1 MIAYDFYT
9 KSYCPCERN
18 KKVLIFTVILIL
30 VSLRADDLVFE
41 YFGSESMR
49 AYVIEKYEKQRG
61 NPPSFLEYAVLL
73 YVIGKILNNEIFS
86 LLKFGKLLQVS

>member
-1 MIAYDFYT
+1 MLIT
-9 KSYCPCERN
+9 SIQSVIVLVNEI
-18 KKVLIFTVILIL
+18 KVFIFAVILIL
-30 VSLRADDLVFE
+30 VSLRADDLMFE

-73 YVIGKILNNEIFS
+73 YVIGKISNNEKLS
-86 LLKFGKLLQVS
+86 LLKSVKLLQVS